1 VNCKKGT
8 FNKDGTGP
16 CVELEDGYRCSKI
29 LEDDANNTDVQGET
43 GCSDRI
49 QCDGALGQYR
59 QQENENECKIAPP
72 GQQVQGQET
81 GNNYTSS
88 GAIYAINCTT
98 GTYNTNG
105 LGKCGDVLP
114 GHQGQ
119 KTDSVGGTHAAS
131 GAIHPVNCKK
141 GTFNNDGTGPCVE
154 LEAGYR
160 CSKILDIVA
169 NNTDVQGETGCSER
183 IQCDGALGQYRQQ
196 ENENECDIAP
206 PGQQVQGQENGN
218 DYTASG
224 AIYAINCTT
233 GTYNND
239 GTGACTNA
247 TAGYYV
253 ASTGQSGETACPA
266 GTYNIY
272 CGAPSSS
279 YCTVCSAGK
288 YSPDTARTADCDQLC
303 SAGTYLSDT
312 TTASKHNAANDCT
325 VCGAGKYSIAT
336 GRTTDC
342 DECIAG
348 TYLIDATT
356 DATNHD
362 DANDCTVCGAGK
374 YSESTGRPTDCD
386 ECIAGT
392 YLSDATTDA
401 TNHDDAND
409 CTVCGAGKYSNSTG
423 RHNDCDFC
431 IAGTYISDTD
441 TATNHDQESDCITC
455 PAMSITDTGI
465 NDGAAACTPCRT
477 HAKYG
482 PKFWSSESNVP
493 DCLPCR
499 FGYNNDDPAM
509 LYTCTDASLETR
521 IVTHCGRGRP
531 FYQIEPD
538 RHYCY
543 QTYFDLNNNKGLTK
557 ESAKEADSEKC
568 EFQTQETLFDF
579 SYTGSTTNHDSD
591 VQWRP
596 THDVAVLIG
605 IARVTFDLTNFN
617 MTQDHYNYYSKKA
630 NNVWDITPLTAK
642 EATNNMFYKRCYF
655 KPEIKIDE
663 TTGTATYVRTK
674 RSDWTDQ
681 CTFVTDV
688 EGDEIANFING
699 KKGLTKD
706 GASVF
711 SKTFD
716 IQIDEH
722 VHQVLGVAS
731 TCGKNGDGH
740 SSIDDIFSWSNLR
753 ANIKSKATITY
764 KLSRNKYGNYT
775 FGHNFEVTNEI
786 DVYDLLYIAGN
797 HYTEAKHVYLDSRPS
812 AATFAT
818 VTYIGNQNG
827 LHVQDN
833 DLSATCK
840 SELTIDSSNGDSR
853 HCAFTDD
860 DHRVHNTAA
869 NINYTAAN
877 IHYNEFHNLTFEST
891 THKACRARMDVEC
904 FQPEPVIEIRDT
916 RNCYHKDHPGCNGET
931 PFAFTV
937 HEFEQTIK
945 AESQIIEAIRLRDYR
960 SYPSNIIGVLNTKE
974 QSKFRCLDET
984 CTQDPYIVLAERA
997 NDVSKLKCPLTGK
1010 KNGTEFAGNATVV
1023 LDRGCG
1029 SENSSCYNPDIVV
1042 ATCYDSVTIHN
1053 NNVPADVST
1062 EEKWVYLVKPSEIY
1076 PQFYVYGLTTFT
1088 RTWSGGTIDA
1098 TIGNQ
1103 TYVND
1108 HNNGTESESA
1118 ENNATK
1124 YAPFANS
1131 TSRRL
1136 LGRRGRRLKLHRRPA
1151 PSFEEESI
1159 TLFVTIPSHETTVK

>member
-1 VNCKKGT
+1 MGQIECAVGTYQSDKGQSS
-8 FNKDGTGP
+8 
-16 CVELEDGYRCSKI
+16 C
-29 LEDDANNTDVQGET
+29 DDARQGHYVNAT
-43 GCSDRI
+43 GQSS
-49 QCDGALGQYR
+49 Q
-59 QQENENECKIAPP
+59 IACL
-72 GQQVQGQET
+72 
-81 GNNYTSS
+81 
-88 GAIYAINCTT
+88 A
-98 GTYNTNG
+98 GTYNPNTASKTSSACVDADAG
-105 LGKCGDVLP
+105 YKVASTGQLGQIECAVGTYQSDKGQTSCVNATVGHYVNATGQDQQIACLAGTYNPNTASTTSSACVDADAGSYVPTTGQSGQTACALGTYQVAKGESSCVDVP
-114 GHQGQ
+114 AGKQGQ
-119 KTDSVGGTHAAS
+119 VGDLVGGTH
-131 GAIHPVNCKK
+131 
-141 GTFNNDGTGPCVE
+141 
-154 LEAGYR
+154 
-160 CSKILDIVA
+160 
-169 NNTDVQGETGCSER
+169 
-183 IQCDGALGQYRQQ
+183 
-196 ENENECDIAP
+196 
-206 PGQQVQGQENGN
+206 
-218 DYTASG
+218 TASG

-253 ASTGQSGETACPA
+253 DLTGQSSETACPA

-288 YSPDTARTADCDQLC
+288 YSNSTGRTTDCDQLC
-303 SAGTYLSDT
+303 SAGKYIDDT
-312 TTASKHNAANDCT
+312 STPTK
-325 VCGAGKYSIAT
+325 
-336 GRTTDC
+336 
-342 DECIAG
+342 
-348 TYLIDATT
+348 
-356 DATNHD
+356 HD

-374 YSESTGRPTDCD
+374 YSNSTGRTTDCD

-409 CTVCGAGKYSNSTG
+409 CTVCGAGKYSESTG
-423 RHNDCDFC
+423 RPNDCDNCTAGTYLSDATTDATNHDDANDCTVCGAGKYSESTGRPNDCDLC
-431 IAGTYISDTD
+431 IAGTYLSD
-441 TATNHDQESDCITC
+441 ATTNASKHDQETDCEIC
-455 PAMSITDTGI
+455 PAMSITNTGP

-477 HAKYG
+477 HQDYG
-482 PKFWSSESNVP
+482 PKFWSSESNVSS
-493 DCLPCR
+493 CSPCYR
-499 FGYNNDDPAM
+499 THVNDYDDPAM
-509 LYTCTDASLETR
+509 LYTCTDKSLETR
-521 IVTHCGRGRP
+521 IVTHCGRP

-538 RHYCY
+538 KHYCY

-557 ESAKEADSEKC
+557 ESKKEADSAKC

-579 SYTGSTTNHDSD
+579 SYRGSTTENETR

-605 IARVTFDLTNFN
+605 TASVTFDLTNFN
-617 MTQDHYNYYSKKA
+617 KTKNHYKYYSKNE
-630 NNVWDITPLTAK
+630 NNLWDINPLTAN

-655 KPEIKIDE
+655 KPKININE
-663 TTGTATYVRTK
+663 TTGIATYVQTK
-674 RSDWTDQ
+674 LSDWSNQ

-688 EGDEIANFING
+688 EGERIATFING
-699 KKGLTKD
+699 NKGLTKK
-706 GASVF
+706 GAPLFDTLFEDS
-711 SKTFD
+711 FD

-797 HYTEAKHVYLDSRPS
+797 HYTEAKHVHLDSRPS

-818 VTYIGNQNG
+818 VTYNKNQNG

-869 NINYTAAN
+869 NI
-877 IHYNEFHNLTFEST
+877 HYNEFHNLTFEST

-904 FQPEPVIEIRDT
+904 FQPTPTIEIRDT

-984 CTQDPYIVLAERA
+984 CSKDPYIVLAERE

-1010 KNGTEFAGNATVV
+1010 KNGTEFAGDATVV
-1023 LDRGCG
+1023 LARGCG

-1062 EEKWVYLVKPSEIY
+1062 EESWVNLVKPSEIY

-1118 ENNATK
+1118 EDNATK
-1124 YAPFANS
+1124 YAPFANSTIANS

>member
-1 VNCKKGT
+1 
-8 FNKDGTGP
+8 
-16 CVELEDGYRCSKI
+16 
-29 LEDDANNTDVQGET
+29 
-43 GCSDRI
+43 
-49 QCDGALGQYR
+49 
-59 QQENENECKIAPP
+59 
-72 GQQVQGQET
+72 
-81 GNNYTSS
+81 
-88 GAIYAINCTT
+88 
-98 GTYNTNG
+98 
-105 LGKCGDVLP
+105 
-114 GHQGQ
+114 
-119 KTDSVGGTHAAS
+119 
-131 GAIHPVNCKK
+131 
-141 GTFNNDGTGPCVE
+141 
-154 LEAGYR
+154 
-160 CSKILDIVA
+160 
-169 NNTDVQGETGCSER
+169 
-183 IQCDGALGQYRQQ
+183 
-196 ENENECDIAP
+196 
-206 PGQQVQGQENGN
+206 
-218 DYTASG
+218 
-224 AIYAINCTT
+224 
-233 GTYNND
+233 
-239 GTGACTNA
+239 
-247 TAGYYV
+247 
-253 ASTGQSGETACPA
+253 
-266 GTYNIY
+266 
-272 CGAPSSS
+272 
-279 YCTVCSAGK
+279 
-288 YSPDTARTADCDQLC
+288 
-303 SAGTYLSDT
+303 
-312 TTASKHNAANDCT
+312 
-325 VCGAGKYSIAT
+325 
-336 GRTTDC
+336 
-342 DECIAG
+342 
-348 TYLIDATT
+348 
-356 DATNHD
+356 
-362 DANDCTVCGAGK
+362 
-374 YSESTGRPTDCD
+374 
-386 ECIAGT
+386 
-392 YLSDATTDA
+392 
-401 TNHDDAND
+401 
-409 CTVCGAGKYSNSTG
+409 
-423 RHNDCDFC
+423 
-431 IAGTYISDTD
+431 
-441 TATNHDQESDCITC
+441 
-455 PAMSITDTGI
+455 
-465 NDGAAACTPCRT
+465 
-477 HAKYG
+477 
-482 PKFWSSESNVP
+482 
-493 DCLPCR
+493 
-499 FGYNNDDPAM
+499 M

-579 SYTGSTTNHDSD
+579 SYTGSTTNNDSD

-688 EGDEIANFING
+688 EGDEIAKFIND
-699 KKGLTKD
+699 KTDYTKD

-753 ANIKSKATITY
+753 ANIKSKAQITY
-764 KLSRNKYGNYT
+764 KLSRNQYGNYT

-797 HYTEAKHVYLDSRPS
+797 HETRAEHVHLDSTPS

-827 LHVQDN
+827 LHVQNN

-853 HCAFTDD
+853 HCAFTENGPVV
-860 DHRVHNTAA
+860 DHNPQAPNPQA
-869 NINYTAAN
+869 PIDYTN
-877 IHYNEFHNLTFEST
+877 SSVLGFEST
-891 THKACRARMDVEC
+891 THDACRARMDVEC
-904 FQPEPVIEIRDT
+904 FQPKPVIEIRDT

-960 SYPSNIIGVLNTKE
+960 SYPSKIIGVLNTDDKDDNVNG
-974 QSKFRCLDET
+974 QRNFRCLDET
-984 CTQDPYIVLAERA
+984 CSKDPYIVLAQE
-997 NDVSKLKCPLTGK
+997 DEIVSHVTCPLNGTL
-1010 KNGTEFAGNATVV
+1010 NGTEFAGNATVV
-1023 LDRGCG
+1023 LERGCG

-1042 ATCYDSVTIHN
+1042 ATCYDSVTILN

-1062 EEKWVYLVKPSEIY
+1062 EESWVNLVKPSEIY

-1088 RTWSGGTIDA
+1088 RTWLGGTIDA
-1098 TIGNQ
+1098 NTGK
-1103 TYVND
+1103 TTTT
-1108 HNNGTESESA
+1108 NNSTNITNSNESD

-1124 YAPFANS
+1124 YAPFDNS

-1136 LGRRGRRLKLHRRPA
+1136 LGRRGRRGRRLKLHRRPA